1 MEKNL
6 NCVKVTKLNTAV
18 ICFSDGD
25 GGMEMDAIKLAKKLS
40 PYTKIT
46 LIAKAG
52 SFIEKS
58 KSEYSKGVDLY
69 TIKFKYKFSFNVISK
84 VRQLIQ
90 QKQIKN
96 VIFLGAS
103 EMASLYFAFLGLDVN
118 LIVRHGTTKSTS
130 KKDWYHRLIYKNIN
144 YHVTISKHLKRN
156 VNRIFPMGSHTKSVL
171 IYNSVN
177 TRDAPYN
184 KPKKLTLL
192 HVGRVVHGK
201 GQTDAITACEILEQH
216 NIDFAFNIVGNLSDD
231 YKKEFLSF
239 YNRCPYKEKINL
251 IGHSNNIFQYF
262 EEADIFLCPSH
273 AEGLSNAI
281 LEAFSTNIN
290 IICYD
295 NTVFPEFNKLG
306 FKFEMARHLNIDDLK
321 GKLLQMVQNLSKK
334 RTTHNSTLV
343 KKIFSSELNINN
355 YMKILQ

>member
-40 PYTKIT
+40 PYTKTT

-103 EMASLYFAFLGLDVN
+103 EMASLYFAFLGLNIN
-118 LIVRHGTTKSTS
+118 LIIRHVTTKSTL
-130 KKDWYHRLIYKNIN
+130 KKDWYHRLIYRDVS
-144 YHVTISKHLKRN
+144 YYVGISKHLKN
-156 VNRIFPMGSHTKSVL
+156 NINHIFPIGKHAESRL
-171 IYNSVN
+171 IYSSIN
-177 TRDAPYN
+177 AQCIPYN
-184 KPKKLTLL
+184 KSKKLTLL

-201 GQTDAITACEILEQH
+201 GQTDAIAACEILQQY
-216 NIDFAFNIVGNLSDD
+216 NIDFTFNIVGGLSDD
-231 YKKEFLSF
+231 YKKEFLNF
-239 YNRCPYKEKINL
+239 YSKCQYKEKINL
-251 IGHSNNIFQYF
+251 IGHSSNIYQYF
-262 EEADIFLCPSH
+262 EEADIFLCPSYG
-273 AEGLSNAI
+273 EGFGYI
-281 LEAFSTNIN
+281 FLEAFFSDIT
-290 IICYD
+290 IICYK
-295 NTVFPEFNKLG
+295 NTVFPEFKELG
-306 FKFEMARHLNIDDLK
+306 FKLETVKHLNIDDLK
-321 GKLLQMVQNLSKK
+321 DKLLHVAQNLSKK
-334 RTTHNSTLV
+334 RVVHNSILA
-343 KKIFSSELNINN
+343 KKVFSLELEINN
-355 YMKILQ
+355 HMKILQ